1 MLARQALSIVKFA
14 LISSKR
20 LLMLTEKIFIILFV
34 SAIMVEV
41 AIGSIWSS
49 DTRCQG
55 LFGGG
60 RLGGGYGRVE
70 VAWRRARVTTGE
82 GVAVETLGARE
93 RRRCLGARDRERFV

>member
-1 MLARQALSIVKFA
+1 
-14 LISSKR
+14 
-20 LLMLTEKIFIILFV
+20 
-34 SAIMVEV
+34 
-41 AIGSIWSS
+41 
-49 DTRCQG
+49 